1 MNFLNLDLKK
11 LIIAV
16 LLLSLPLVS
25 INTQQDPRETGWY
38 NKPFSLLSG
47 LAQSGFFSFSDGI
60 RGTTSLYLNLINL
73 KKKSAGIEAENREL
87 KTRLASLDELSTEN
101 NRLRALLD
109 FKAQSKM
116 TLIAARVMSKDLL
129 SDHNTLQ
136 IDKGSNHGLKKG
148 MAVITTEGVVGSLLR
163 VEPFSA
169 LILLVTDRYSVVD
182 GIVSRS
188 RARGI
193 VEGRNQSTCVL
204 RYVEKSED
212 IQTGDLVITSGI
224 DNIFPKGFPIAKV
237 EVVES
242 KSYSVSMKVE
252 LRPLVEAHKI
262 EEVFVI
268 LNANQE
274 DYSGKQVS
282 WNSR

>member
-47 LAQSGFFSFSDGI
+47 MAQSSFFSFSDGI

-73 KKKSAGIEAENREL
+73 KKKSADIEAENREL

-101 NRLRALLD
+101 DRLRGLLE